1 MQLLL
6 VRHPGRPC
14 TRTPDS
20 LKQLKSLRTQRI
32 APPPRALANTSMF
45 EDGYSSFN
53 ALSQVLTG
61 TAWVTAL
68 YLGVSYFLDNQRID
82 ESNQR
87 QSECETCEGT
97 GYVDCLCNRWND
109 GDVGCN
115 TCANS
120 GKMAC
125 QSCRGGGRKIPIKA
139 KVFIQPE
146 QSYFRD
152 NSSSPRKIKTKS
164 SFSASD

>member
-6 VRHPGRPC
+6 VRHPARPC
-14 TRTPDS
+14 TRAPDS
-20 LKQLKSLRTQRI
+20 LKQLNSRPQISIARSPLRTRRI
-32 APPPRALANTSMF
+32 APPPQALANTSIF

-61 TAWVTAL
+61 TAWLAAL
-68 YLGVSYFLDNQRID
+68 YLGFTYFLGQQRID

-139 KVFIQPE
+139 KVYIQPE
-146 QSYFRD
+146 QTYFRD
-152 NSSSPRKIKTKS
+152 NSNSTS
-164 SFSASD
+164 